1 MLQEQK
7 LIADLNRIKND
18 EIYARKLC
26 ELPTEGKLDP
36 IDQKYF
42 ENERP
47 ALENRI
53 KEELQKIRGWNKSES
68 SNVPLRFAEVSFFNF
83 ECRTESDKKNLDSV
97 LKFVET
103 ENNEG
108 VLILTG
114 KRGTGKT
121 HLGAAAVRDKLGYYV
136 VMGDL
141 IYKIESSLNFKSD
154 QTEEE
159 VFRDFATKDF
169 LVIDEIGRSLKREK
183 EIEILSYILR
193 KRYDNRLPTIIIT
206 NLEKRVLL
214 KTVGEA
220 VADRL
225 CETGTTV
232 EFTGES
238 YRVLKRKEMNDAA

>member
-7 LIADLNRIKND
+7 LLADLNRIETD

-36 IDQKYF
+36 FDQKYF

-47 ALENRI
+47 ALENRM

-68 SNVPLRFAEVSFFNF
+68 SNVPLRFSEVSFFNF
-83 ECRTESDKKNLDSV
+83 ECKTESDKKNLDSV
-97 LKFVET
+97 IKFVERK
-103 ENNEG
+103 NNEG

-136 VMGDL
+136 VMEDL

-159 VFRDFATKDF
+159 VFRNFATKDF

-238 YRVLKRKEMNDAA
+238 YRVLKRKAMNDAA

>member
-1 MLQEQK
+1 MLYEQK
-7 LIADLNRIKND
+7 LID
-18 EIYARKLC
+18 ELKRFETDEHYAREKC
-26 ELPTEGKLDP
+26 ELPAEGKLDP
-36 IDQKYF
+36 VDQNYYESEK
-42 ENERP
+42 P
-47 ALENRI
+47 KVHDKM
-53 KEELQKIRGWNKSES
+53 KEELRKVQGWNKSLL
-68 SNVPLRFAEVSFFNF
+68 SNVPLRFSEVSFFNF
-83 ECRTESDKKNLDSV
+83 ECKTESDKKNLDSV
-97 LKFVET
+97 IKFVERK
-103 ENNEG
+103 NNEG

-136 VMGDL
+136 VMEDL

>member
-1 MLQEQK
+1 MLYEQK
-7 LIADLNRIKND
+7 LIDDLNRFEND
-18 EIYARKLC
+18 EIFAREKC
-26 ELPTEGKLDP
+26 ELPTEGKLEP
-36 IDQKYF
+36 HDQNYF
-42 ENERP
+42 EIEKPNVE
-47 ALENRI
+47 
-53 KEELQKIRGWNKSES
+53 KKMKDELRKVQEWNKSVL
-68 SNVPLRFAEVSFFNF
+68 SNVPLRFSESSFFNY
-83 ECRTESDKKNLDSV
+83 ECKTDTDKKVLNSV
-97 LKFVET
+97 IKFVET
-103 ENNEG
+103 EKNEG

-121 HLGAAAVRDKLGYYV
+121 HLGAAAVRDKLGFYV
-136 VMGDL
+136 VMEDL
-141 IYKIESSLNFKSD
+141 IYKIESSLNFKAG

-159 VFRDFATKDF
+159 VFHDFTTKDF

-193 KRYDNRLPTIIIT
+193 KRYDNMLPTIIIT
-206 NLEKRVLL
+206 NLEKKVLL

-238 YRVLKRKEMNDAA
+238 YRVLKRREMNNAA